1 MDRAAVVHR
10 ASFDQRLPWLSGL
23 HTPDEDR
30 RFYHERVFCAC
41 AVWGA
46 FESDVLVGIVAFGE
60 GWINQLY
67 VLPGAQGRGI
77 GTALLEVARVDA
89 KDLSLWTFQQNAAAR
104 RFYERRGFVIVKETD
119 GSENEEHEPDVLYRW
134 VATG

>member
-10 ASFDQRLPWLSGL
+10 ASFDERLPWLSGL
-23 HTPDEDR
+23 HTPDEDLR
-30 RFYHERVFCAC
+30 
-41 AVWGA
+41 GA

-89 KDLSLWTFQQNAAAR
+89 EDLSLRTFQQNAVAR

-119 GSENEEHEPDVLYRW
+119 GSENEEHEPDMLYRW